1 MYSISYSREE
11 VELNELGIAMPN
23 NNFIYYYEITSIKI
37 EDLCEDIVSICLR
50 AKNNTEL
57 RIEYDNGESLEK
69 VEKELNYLIE
79 SVLED

>member
-1 MYSISYSREE
+1 MLSYSRDK
-11 VELNELGIAMPN
+11 LIIDDISIKMPN
-23 NNFIYYYEITSIKI
+23 DKIIYYYEITSIKI
-37 EDLCEDIVSICLR
+37 EDLCEDIVSIYLR

>member
-1 MYSISYSREE
+1 MLSYSRDK
-11 VELNELGIAMPN
+11 LIIDDISIKMPN
-23 NNFIYYYEITSIKI
+23 NKIIYYYEITSIKI